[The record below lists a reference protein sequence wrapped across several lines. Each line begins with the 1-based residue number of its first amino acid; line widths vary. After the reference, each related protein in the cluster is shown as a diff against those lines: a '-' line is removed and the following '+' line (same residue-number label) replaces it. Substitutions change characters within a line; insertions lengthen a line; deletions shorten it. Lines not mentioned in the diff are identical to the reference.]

1 MTIYIDSHGFFLLE
15 GSIGTSAAAAS
26 AAKPE
31 ECHRLRSFRS
41 SLISFKSTPYAHQ
54 IHSLSLPFSIFIFQ
68 QKTPFRH
75 SPKPTKH
82 HSTTPNDVPPPP
94 PRRHNQPAPRAIP
107 LPPTRTTPDP
117 DPAAP
122 APPQQLQHHHSHKH
136 RPVLRAAP
144 TPGSRTVHPLC
155 ARAAHLHHAAGAV

>member
-1 MTIYIDSHGFFLLE
+1 MDSSYSQSLKVQSELRPQQLRLPSRKNAIASDPLDLL
-15 GSIGTSAAAAS
+15 SSHS
-26 AAKPE
+26 
-31 ECHRLRSFRS
+31 RVLRTP
-41 SLISFKSTPYAHQ
+41 IKS
-54 IHSLSLPFSIFIFQ
+54 HSLSLPFSIFIFQ

-117 DPAAP
+117 DAAAP
-122 APPQQLQHHHSHKH
+122 APPQQLQHHHNHKH
-136 RPVLRAAP
+136 RPVLLAAP